1 MLHVWNSSAY
11 YALEFQAYT
20 KYFLLMTVWCVY
32 SCTHK
37 YFKVVYKCAIFFA
50 EVLMN
55 QKNQRPAVVQ
65 WLVPQY
71 VDTIYVVFMH
81 PVYVK
86 LYRVLFIYS
95 LLR

>member
-1 MLHVWNSSAY
+1 
-11 YALEFQAYT
+11 
-20 KYFLLMTVWCVY
+20 
-32 SCTHK
+32 
-37 YFKVVYKCAIFFA
+37 
-50 EVLMN
+50 MN